1 MAAVQTELI
10 DSAAA
15 EAFIQLAKT
24 TDKFERYENPHAQR
38 IAVIADE
45 IAQQFQLARHDR
57 GSLYAAAL
65 LHDLGEV
72 AMERDYIQATGPLST
87 EERLDLSRHPVLGER
102 EASRVGA
109 DRAAQLL
116 VRWHHEWWNGSGYPD
131 ALRQT
136 EIPLAARILRIADSY
151 SALTDAR
158 PFRAAMSEEVARHM
172 IIEGAG
178 IEFDPMVVSV
188 FLSLERFDELKSFAR
203 RADEPS
209 DELFHRARKA
219 SKRHR
224 YAVEAALPV
233 WGGKADKIISQRK
246 DLQDLLGN
254 HQAVVR
260 KCHHRIEPFPRR
272 LQVSARN
279 VVFAALAGKQ
289 RPKPPHTGAAVVVA
303 TVRPLAISVVVIAIP
318 PGAPRSFHLD

>member
-1 MAAVQTELI
+1 MVAVQTELI

-72 AMERDYIQATGPLST
+72 VMERDYIQATGPLSA

-116 VRWHHEWWNGSGYPD
+116 VRWHHEWWNGAGYPD
-131 ALRQT
+131 ALRRE
-136 EIPLAARILRIADSY
+136 EIPLAARILRLADSY
-151 SALTDAR
+151 AALTDAR
-158 PFRAAMSEEVARHM
+158 PFRPAMTEEDAR
-172 IIEGAG
+172 G
-178 IEFDPMVVSV
+178 VVNV
-188 FLSLERFDELKSFAR
+188 FLSLERFPELESFAKTDV
-203 RADEPS
+203 DEPVAETVIKK
-209 DELFHRARKA
+209 DRGWDLF
-219 SKRHR
+219 SS
-224 YAVEAALPV
+224 Y
-233 WGGKADKIISQRK
+233 S
-246 DLQDLLGN
+246 
-254 HQAVVR
+254 
-260 KCHHRIEPFPRR
+260 
-272 LQVSARN
+272 
-279 VVFAALAGKQ
+279 
-289 RPKPPHTGAAVVVA
+289 
-303 TVRPLAISVVVIAIP
+303 
-318 PGAPRSFHLD
+318 